1 MCRLRIPSKCAATR
15 LAVFSDYL
23 LITYFYSLTDSL
35 RSGSSLYIYTVCIFF
50 CLGFFTAPCPALC
63 RLVSSLLRAL
73 VSCGVAVCAVC
84 ALSARAL
91 RGGAACGGA
100 IGSFSIN
107 HFHKKVKDNLRI
119 TALQT
124 RLSRHDLTGAT
135 GATGTRGAGCHCT
148 NPSTRMPFVAK
159 NSLTSSS

>member
-1 MCRLRIPSKCAATR
+1 MWPWLPERVVVVHIYRVYLFLSRFFYCPLPRSVPASCRL
-15 LAVFSDYL
+15 Y
-23 LITYFYSLTDSL
+23 Y
-35 RSGSSLYIYTVCIFF
+35 
-50 CLGFFTAPCPALC
+50 AL
-63 RLVSSLLRAL
+63 L
-73 VSCGVAVCAVC
+73 VSCGVAVCAAC

-91 RGGAACGGA
+91 RRCGGA